1 MKRVRKM
8 ELSEYL
14 NYDVVLERYHCFNQN
29 LETLYKDALSKNI
42 VLQYNKKDLMQ
53 YINEQKSSLL
63 DTPSEDE
70 LYNEF
75 KKKNNKLFIKKALFR
90 TLLFL
95 SLYSLHVTGKN
106 VKTQEAS
113 NVINSIL
120 MINNLSTDSN
130 NDGILEIDTSVL
142 NDINEYS
149 DPVDNQYFYNTNF
162 VYRLSDYV
170 KISDSVSFDIAMEK
184 LGYDIVEIDGILY
197 SRTGN
202 ITKITY
208 NVEQKQYVD
217 YTSLKFNTVEEIKE
231 YLSNVYEY
239 DKSDIMEI
247 NTSCSEVRILEEIPT
262 IKKSKEDGSV
272 ILEEP
277 SNNIKHSLI
286 KKIFK

>member
-1 MKRVRKM
+1 MKRTRKM

-29 LETLYKDALSKNI
+29 LETLYKDAISKNI
-42 VLQYNKKDLMQ
+42 VLQYHKKDLMQ
-53 YINEQKSSLL
+53 YISEQKSFLL

-75 KKKNNKLFIKKALFR
+75 KKKNNKLFVNKALFR
-90 TLLFL
+90 TILFL
-95 SLYSLHVTGKN
+95 SLYSLHIAGKN
-106 VKTQEAS
+106 VKTQETS

-120 MINNLSTDSN
+120 MLNNLSTDSN
-130 NDGILEIDTSVL
+130 NDGILEIDTSIL
-142 NDINEYS
+142 NYINEYNNPA
-149 DPVDNQYFYNTNF
+149 DDQYFYNTNLI
-162 VYRLSDYV
+162 YRLSNYI

-184 LGYDIVEIDGILY
+184 LEYDIVEIDGILY

-202 ITKITY
+202 ITKIIY
-208 NVEQKQYVD
+208 NVENFRFID
-217 YTSLKFNTVEEIKE
+217 YTSLKFETDKEVRE
-231 YLSNVYEY
+231 YLSSIYGYEETNFMN
-239 DKSDIMEI
+239 IT
-247 NTSCSEVRILEEIPT
+247 TSYNEVKTLEEILT

-286 KKIFK
+286 KKLF

>member
-1 MKRVRKM
+1 MKRTRKM

-42 VLQYNKKDLMQ
+42 VLQYHKKDLMQ
-53 YINEQKSSLL
+53 YISEQKSSLL

-75 KKKNNKLFIKKALFR
+75 KKKNNKLFVKKALFR
-90 TLLFL
+90 TILFL
-95 SLYSLHVTGKN
+95 SLYSLHIAGKN
-106 VKTQEAS
+106 VKTQETS

-120 MINNLSTDSN
+120 MLNNLSTDSN
-130 NDGILEIDTSVL
+130 NDGILEIDTSIL
-142 NDINEYS
+142 NYINEYS
-149 DPVDNQYFYNTNF
+149 DPADNQYFYNTNF
-162 VYRLSDYV
+162 IYKLSNYI
-170 KISDSVSFDIAMEK
+170 KISDSVSFAIAMEK
-184 LGYDIVEIDGILY
+184 LGHNIVEIDGILY

-202 ITKITY
+202 ITRITY

-217 YTSLKFNTVEEIKE
+217 YTSLKFNTLEEVKE
-231 YLSNVYEY
+231 YLSSIYGYEET
-239 DKSDIMEI
+239 DFMNIT
-247 NTSCSEVRILEEIPT
+247 TSYNEVKTLEEIPT

>member
-1 MKRVRKM
+1 MKRVSKM

-14 NYDVVLERYHCFNQN
+14 NYDVVLEKYHCFNQN

-42 VLQYNKKDLMQ
+42 VLQYHKKNLMQ
-53 YINEQKSSLL
+53 YIVEQKSSLL

-90 TLLFL
+90 TILFL

-106 VKTQEAS
+106 VKTKEIS
-113 NVINSIL
+113 NVINSIIML
-120 MINNLSTDSN
+120 NNLSTDSN
-130 NDGILEIDTSVL
+130 NDGILEIDTELL
-142 NDINEYS
+142 NYINEYS
-149 DPVDNQYFYNTNF
+149 DPADDKYFYNTNF

-202 ITKITY
+202 ITRITY

-231 YLSNVYEY
+231 YLSSIYEY
-239 DKSDIMEI
+239 DKSDIMEV

-262 IKKSKEDGSV
+262 IKKAKEDGSV

-286 KKIFK
+286 KKLF

>member
-1 MKRVRKM
+1 MKRTRKM

-29 LETLYKDALSKNI
+29 LETLYKDAISKNI
-42 VLQYNKKDLMQ
+42 VLQYHKKDLMQ
-53 YINEQKSSLL
+53 YISEQKSFLL

-75 KKKNNKLFIKKALFR
+75 KKKNNKLFVNKALFR
-90 TLLFL
+90 TILFL
-95 SLYSLHVTGKN
+95 SLYSLHIAGKN
-106 VKTQEAS
+106 VKTQETS

-120 MINNLSTDSN
+120 MLNNLSTDSN
-130 NDGILEIDTSVL
+130 NDRILEIDTSIL
-142 NDINEYS
+142 NYINEYNNPA
-149 DPVDNQYFYNTNF
+149 DDQYFYNTNLI
-162 VYRLSDYV
+162 YRLSNYI

-184 LGYDIVEIDGILY
+184 LEYDIVEIDGILY

-202 ITKITY
+202 ITKIIY
-208 NVEQKQYVD
+208 NVENFRFID
-217 YTSLKFNTVEEIKE
+217 YTSLKFETDKEVRE
-231 YLSNVYEY
+231 YLSSIYGYEETNFMN
-239 DKSDIMEI
+239 IT
-247 NTSCSEVRILEEIPT
+247 TSYNEVKTLEEILT

-286 KKIFK
+286 KKLF

>member
-1 MKRVRKM
+1 MKRVKKM

-42 VLQYNKKDLMQ
+42 VLQYHKKDLMQ
-53 YINEQKSSLL
+53 YISEQKSSLL

-70 LYNEF
+70 LHNEF

-90 TLLFL
+90 TILFL
-95 SLYSLHVTGKN
+95 SLYSLHITGKN
-106 VKTQEAS
+106 VKTQETS

-120 MINNLSTDSN
+120 MFNNLSTDSN
-130 NDGILEIDTSVL
+130 NDGILEIDTELL
-142 NDINEYS
+142 NYINEYS
-149 DPVDNQYFYNTNF
+149 NPADDQYFYNTNLI
-162 VYRLSDYV
+162 YRLSDYI

-208 NVEQKQYVD
+208 NVENFRFID
-217 YTSLKFNTVEEIKE
+217 YTSLKFETDKE
-231 YLSNVYEY
+231 VRGYLSSIYGYEET
-239 DKSDIMEI
+239 DFMNIT
-247 NTSCSEVRILEEIPT
+247 TSYNEVKTLEEIPT

-286 KKIFK
+286 KKLF

>member
-14 NYDVVLERYHCFNQN
+14 NYDVVLERYHYFNQN

-95 SLYSLHVTGKN
+95 SLYSFHVTGKN

-184 LGYDIVEIDGILY
+184 LGYDIVEIDGVLY

-286 KKIFK
+286 KKLF

>member
-1 MKRVRKM
+1 MKRVKKM

-42 VLQYNKKDLMQ
+42 VLQYHKKDLMQ
-53 YINEQKSSLL
+53 YISEQKSSLL

-70 LYNEF
+70 LHNEF

-90 TLLFL
+90 TILFL
-95 SLYSLHVTGKN
+95 SLYSLHITGKN
-106 VKTQEAS
+106 VKTQETS

-120 MINNLSTDSN
+120 MFNNLSTDSN
-130 NDGILEIDTSVL
+130 NDGILEIDTELL
-142 NDINEYS
+142 NYINEYS
-149 DPVDNQYFYNTNF
+149 NPADDQYFYNTNLI
-162 VYRLSDYV
+162 YRLSDYI

-208 NVEQKQYVD
+208 NVENFRFID
-217 YTSLKFNTVEEIKE
+217 YTSLKFETDKE
-231 YLSNVYEY
+231 VRGYLSSIYGYEET
-239 DKSDIMEI
+239 DFMNIT
-247 NTSCSEVRILEEIPT
+247 TSYNEVKTLEEIPT

-277 SNNIKHSLI
+277 SNNIKHNLI
-286 KKIFK
+286 KKLF

>member
-1 MKRVRKM
+1 MKRVKKM

-42 VLQYNKKDLMQ
+42 VLQYHKKDLMQ
-53 YINEQKSSLL
+53 YISEQKSSLL

-90 TLLFL
+90 TILFL
-95 SLYSLHVTGKN
+95 SLYSLHITGKN
-106 VKTQEAS
+106 VKTQETS

-120 MINNLSTDSN
+120 MFNNLSTDSN
-130 NDGILEIDTSVL
+130 NDGILEIDTELL
-142 NDINEYS
+142 NYINEYS
-149 DPVDNQYFYNTNF
+149 NPADDQYFYNTNLI
-162 VYRLSDYV
+162 YRLSDYI

-184 LGYDIVEIDGILY
+184 LGYDIVEIDDILY

-208 NVEQKQYVD
+208 NVENFRFID
-217 YTSLKFNTVEEIKE
+217 YTSLKFETDKE
-231 YLSNVYEY
+231 VRGYLSSIYGYEET
-239 DKSDIMEI
+239 DFMNIT
-247 NTSCSEVRILEEIPT
+247 TSYNEVKTLEEIPT

-286 KKIFK
+286 KKLF

>member
-1 MKRVRKM
+1 MKRVKKM

-42 VLQYNKKDLMQ
+42 VLQYHKKDLMQ
-53 YINEQKSSLL
+53 YISEQKSSLL

-90 TLLFL
+90 TILFL
-95 SLYSLHVTGKN
+95 SLYSLHITGKN
-106 VKTQEAS
+106 VKIQETS

-120 MINNLSTDSN
+120 MFNNLSTDSN
-130 NDGILEIDTSVL
+130 NDGILEVDTELL
-142 NDINEYS
+142 NYINKYS
-149 DPVDNQYFYNTNF
+149 NPADDQYFYNTNLI
-162 VYRLSDYV
+162 YRLSDYI

-197 SRTGN
+197 SRTSN

-208 NVEQKQYVD
+208 NVENFRFID
-217 YTSLKFNTVEEIKE
+217 YTSLKFETDKE
-231 YLSNVYEY
+231 VRGYLSSIYGYEET
-239 DKSDIMEI
+239 DFMNIT
-247 NTSCSEVRILEEIPT
+247 TSYNEVKTLEEIPT

-286 KKIFK
+286 KKLF

>member
-1 MKRVRKM
+1 M

-42 VLQYNKKDLMQ
+42 VLQYHKKDLMQ
-53 YINEQKSSLL
+53 YISEQKSSLL

-70 LYNEF
+70 LHNEF

-90 TLLFL
+90 TILFL
-95 SLYSLHVTGKN
+95 SLYSLHITGKN
-106 VKTQEAS
+106 VKTQETS

-120 MINNLSTDSN
+120 MFNNLSTDSN
-130 NDGILEIDTSVL
+130 NDGILEIDTELL
-142 NDINEYS
+142 NYINEYS
-149 DPVDNQYFYNTNF
+149 NPADDQYFYNTNLI
-162 VYRLSDYV
+162 YRLSDYI

-208 NVEQKQYVD
+208 NVENFRFID
-217 YTSLKFNTVEEIKE
+217 YTSLKFETDKE
-231 YLSNVYEY
+231 VRGYLSSIYGYEET
-239 DKSDIMEI
+239 DFMNIT
-247 NTSCSEVRILEEIPT
+247 TSYNEVKTLEEIPT

-286 KKIFK
+286 KKLF

>member
-1 MKRVRKM
+1 MKRVKKM

-29 LETLYKDALSKNI
+29 LETLYKDALSRNI
-42 VLQYNKKDLMQ
+42 VLQYHKKDLMK
-53 YINEQKSSLL
+53 YVNEQKSSLL

-70 LYNEF
+70 LYNGF
-75 KKKNNKLFIKKALFR
+75 KKKNNKLFVKKALFR
-90 TLLFL
+90 TILFL
-95 SLYSLHVTGKN
+95 SLYSLHITGKN
-106 VKTQEAS
+106 VKTQETS

-120 MINNLSTDSN
+120 MLNNLSTDSN
-130 NDGILEIDTSVL
+130 NDGILEIDTSIL
-142 NDINEYS
+142 NYINEYS
-149 DPVDNQYFYNTNF
+149 DPADEQYFYNTNF

-231 YLSNVYEY
+231 YLLSVYEC
-239 DKSDIMEI
+239 DKSDIMNVNI
-247 NTSCSEVRILEEIPT
+247 NCSEVRSLEEIPT

-272 ILEEP
+272 VVEEP

-286 KKIFK
+286 KKLF

>member
-1 MKRVRKM
+1 MKRTRKM

-29 LETLYKDALSKNI
+29 LETLYKDAISKNI
-42 VLQYNKKDLMQ
+42 VLQYHKKDLMQ
-53 YINEQKSSLL
+53 YISEQKSFLL

-75 KKKNNKLFIKKALFR
+75 KKKNNKLFVNKALFR
-90 TLLFL
+90 TILFL
-95 SLYSLHVTGKN
+95 SLYSLHIAGKN
-106 VKTQEAS
+106 VKTQETS

-120 MINNLSTDSN
+120 MLNNLSTDSN
-130 NDGILEIDTSVL
+130 NDGILEIDTSIL
-142 NDINEYS
+142 NYINEYNNPA
-149 DPVDNQYFYNTNF
+149 DDQYFYNTNLI
-162 VYRLSDYV
+162 YRLSNYI

-184 LGYDIVEIDGILY
+184 LGHDIVEIDGILY

-202 ITKITY
+202 ITKIIY
-208 NVEQKQYVD
+208 NVENFRFID
-217 YTSLKFNTVEEIKE
+217 YTSLKFETDKEVRE
-231 YLSNVYEY
+231 YLSSIYGYEETNFMN
-239 DKSDIMEI
+239 IT
-247 NTSCSEVRILEEIPT
+247 TSYNEVKTLEEILT

-286 KKIFK
+286 KKLS

>member
-1 MKRVRKM
+1 MKRVKKM

-29 LETLYKDALSKNI
+29 LETLYKDALSRNI
-42 VLQYNKKDLMQ
+42 VLQYHKKDLMK
-53 YINEQKSSLL
+53 YVNEQKSSLL

-70 LYNEF
+70 LYNGF
-75 KKKNNKLFIKKALFR
+75 KKKNNKLFVKKALFR
-90 TLLFL
+90 TILFL
-95 SLYSLHVTGKN
+95 SLYSLHITGKN
-106 VKTQEAS
+106 VKTQETS
-113 NVINSIL
+113 NEINSIL
-120 MINNLSTDSN
+120 MLNNLSTDSN
-130 NDGILEIDTSVL
+130 NDGILEIDTSIL
-142 NDINEYS
+142 NYINEYS
-149 DPVDNQYFYNTNF
+149 DPADEQYFYNTNF

-231 YLSNVYEY
+231 YLLSVYEC
-239 DKSDIMEI
+239 DKSDIMNVNI
-247 NTSCSEVRILEEIPT
+247 NCSEVRSLEEIPT

-272 ILEEP
+272 VVEEP

-286 KKIFK
+286 KKLF

>member
-1 MKRVRKM
+1 MKRVKKM

-14 NYDVVLERYHCFNQN
+14 NYDEVLERYHCFNQN

-42 VLQYNKKDLMQ
+42 VLQYHKKDLMQ
-53 YINEQKSSLL
+53 YISEQKSSLL

-90 TLLFL
+90 TILFL
-95 SLYSLHVTGKN
+95 SLYSLHITGKN
-106 VKTQEAS
+106 VKIQETS

-120 MINNLSTDSN
+120 MFNNLSTDSN
-130 NDGILEIDTSVL
+130 NDGILEIDTELL
-142 NDINEYS
+142 NYINEYS
-149 DPVDNQYFYNTNF
+149 NPADDQYFYNTNLI
-162 VYRLSDYV
+162 YRLSDYI

-208 NVEQKQYVD
+208 NVENFRFID
-217 YTSLKFNTVEEIKE
+217 YTSLKFETDKE
-231 YLSNVYEY
+231 VRGYLSSIYGYEET
-239 DKSDIMEI
+239 DFMNIT
-247 NTSCSEVRILEEIPT
+247 TSYNEVKTLEEIPT

-286 KKIFK
+286 KKLF

>member
-14 NYDVVLERYHCFNQN
+14 NYDVVLERYHYFNQN

-184 LGYDIVEIDGILY
+184 LGYDIVEIDGVLY

-286 KKIFK
+286 KKLF

>member
-1 MKRVRKM
+1 M

-29 LETLYKDALSKNI
+29 LETLYKDALSRNI
-42 VLQYNKKDLMQ
+42 VLQYHKKDLMK
-53 YINEQKSSLL
+53 YVNEQKSSLL

-70 LYNEF
+70 LYNGF
-75 KKKNNKLFIKKALFR
+75 KKKNNKLFVKKALFR
-90 TLLFL
+90 TILFL
-95 SLYSLHVTGKN
+95 SLYSLHITGKN
-106 VKTQEAS
+106 VKTQETS

-120 MINNLSTDSN
+120 MLNNLSTDSN
-130 NDGILEIDTSVL
+130 NDGILEIDTSIL
-142 NDINEYS
+142 NYINEYS
-149 DPVDNQYFYNTNF
+149 DPADEQYFYNTNF

-231 YLSNVYEY
+231 YLLSVYEC
-239 DKSDIMEI
+239 DKSDIMNVNI
-247 NTSCSEVRILEEIPT
+247 NCSEVRSLEEIPT

-272 ILEEP
+272 VVEEP

-286 KKIFK
+286 KKLF

>member
-1 MKRVRKM
+1 MKRTRKM

-42 VLQYNKKDLMQ
+42 VLQYHKKDLMQ
-53 YINEQKSSLL
+53 YISEQKSSLL

-75 KKKNNKLFIKKALFR
+75 KKKNNKLFVKKALFR
-90 TLLFL
+90 TIFFL
-95 SLYSLHVTGKN
+95 SLYSLHIAGKN
-106 VKTQEAS
+106 VKIQETS

-120 MINNLSTDSN
+120 MLNNLSTDSN
-130 NDGILEIDTSVL
+130 NDGILEIDTSIL
-142 NDINEYS
+142 NYINEYS
-149 DPVDNQYFYNTNF
+149 DPADNQYFYNTNF
-162 VYRLSDYV
+162 IYKLSNYI
-170 KISDSVSFDIAMEK
+170 KISDSVSFAIAMEK
-184 LGYDIVEIDGILY
+184 LGHNIVEIDGILY

-202 ITKITY
+202 ITRITY

-217 YTSLKFNTVEEIKE
+217 YTSLKFNTLEEVKE
-231 YLSNVYEY
+231 YLSSIYGYEET
-239 DKSDIMEI
+239 DFMNIT
-247 NTSCSEVRILEEIPT
+247 TSYNEVKTLEEIPT

>member
-1 MKRVRKM
+1 
-8 ELSEYL
+8 
-14 NYDVVLERYHCFNQN
+14 
-29 LETLYKDALSKNI
+29 
-42 VLQYNKKDLMQ
+42 
-53 YINEQKSSLL
+53 
-63 DTPSEDE
+63 
-70 LYNEF
+70 
-75 KKKNNKLFIKKALFR
+75 
-90 TLLFL
+90 
-95 SLYSLHVTGKN
+95 
-106 VKTQEAS
+106 
-113 NVINSIL
+113 

-142 NDINEYS
+142 NYINEYS
-149 DPVDNQYFYNTNF
+149 DPADNQYFYNTNF
-162 VYRLSDYV
+162 IYKLSNYI

-184 LGYDIVEIDGILY
+184 LGHDIVEIDGVLY

-208 NVEQKQYVD
+208 NVKQKQYVD

-239 DKSDIMEI
+239 DKSDIMEV

-286 KKIFK
+286 KKLF

>member
-1 MKRVRKM
+1 
-8 ELSEYL
+8 
-14 NYDVVLERYHCFNQN
+14 
-29 LETLYKDALSKNI
+29 
-42 VLQYNKKDLMQ
+42 
-53 YINEQKSSLL
+53 
-63 DTPSEDE
+63 
-70 LYNEF
+70 
-75 KKKNNKLFIKKALFR
+75 
-90 TLLFL
+90 
-95 SLYSLHVTGKN
+95 
-106 VKTQEAS
+106 
-113 NVINSIL
+113 

-170 KISDSVSFDIAMEK
+170 KISDSGSFDIAMEK
-184 LGYDIVEIDGILY
+184 LGYDIVEIDGVLY

-286 KKIFK
+286 KKLF

>member
-1 MKRVRKM
+1 MKRVKKM

-42 VLQYNKKDLMQ
+42 VLQYHKKDLMQ
-53 YINEQKSSLL
+53 YISEQKSSLL

-90 TLLFL
+90 TILFL
-95 SLYSLHVTGKN
+95 SLYSLHITGKN
-106 VKTQEAS
+106 VKTQETS

-120 MINNLSTDSN
+120 MFNNLSTDSN
-130 NDGILEIDTSVL
+130 NDGILEIDTELL
-142 NDINEYS
+142 NYINEYS
-149 DPVDNQYFYNTNF
+149 NPADDQYFYNTNLI
-162 VYRLSDYV
+162 YRLSDYI

-208 NVEQKQYVD
+208 NVENFRFID
-217 YTSLKFNTVEEIKE
+217 YTSLKFETDKE
-231 YLSNVYEY
+231 VRGYLSSIYGYEET
-239 DKSDIMEI
+239 DFMNIT
-247 NTSCSEVRILEEIPT
+247 TSYNEVKTLEEIPI

-286 KKIFK
+286 KKLF

>member
-1 MKRVRKM
+1 MKRVKKM

-42 VLQYNKKDLMQ
+42 VLQYHKKDLMQ
-53 YINEQKSSLL
+53 YISEQKSSLL

-90 TLLFL
+90 TILFL
-95 SLYSLHVTGKN
+95 SLYSLHITGKN
-106 VKTQEAS
+106 VKTQETS

-120 MINNLSTDSN
+120 MFNNLSTDSN
-130 NDGILEIDTSVL
+130 NDGILEIDTELL
-142 NDINEYS
+142 NYINEYS
-149 DPVDNQYFYNTNF
+149 NPADDQYFYNTNLI
-162 VYRLSDYV
+162 YRLSDYI

-208 NVEQKQYVD
+208 YVENFRFID
-217 YTSLKFNTVEEIKE
+217 YTSLKFETDKE
-231 YLSNVYEY
+231 VRGYLSSIYGYEET
-239 DKSDIMEI
+239 DFMNIT
-247 NTSCSEVRILEEIPT
+247 TSYNEVKTLEEIPT
-262 IKKSKEDGSV
+262 KKKSKEDGSV

-286 KKIFK
+286 KKLF

>member
-1 MKRVRKM
+1 MKRTRKM

-14 NYDVVLERYHCFNQN
+14 NYDVILERYHCFNQN

-42 VLQYNKKDLMQ
+42 VLQYHKKDLMQ
-53 YINEQKSSLL
+53 YISEQKSSLL

-75 KKKNNKLFIKKALFR
+75 KKKNNKLFVKKALFR
-90 TLLFL
+90 TILFL
-95 SLYSLHVTGKN
+95 SLYSLHIAGKN
-106 VKTQEAS
+106 VKTQETS

-120 MINNLSTDSN
+120 MLNNLSTDSN
-130 NDGILEIDTSVL
+130 NDGILEIDTSIL
-142 NDINEYS
+142 NYINEYS
-149 DPVDNQYFYNTNF
+149 DPADNQYFYNTNF
-162 VYRLSDYV
+162 IYKLSNYI
-170 KISDSVSFDIAMEK
+170 KISDSVSFAIAMEK
-184 LGYDIVEIDGILY
+184 LGHNIVEIDGILY

-202 ITKITY
+202 ITRITY

-217 YTSLKFNTVEEIKE
+217 YTSLKFNTLEEVKE
-231 YLSNVYEY
+231 YLSSIYGYEET
-239 DKSDIMEI
+239 DFMNIT
-247 NTSCSEVRILEEIPT
+247 TSYNEVKALEEIPT

>member
-14 NYDVVLERYHCFNQN
+14 NYDVVLERYHYFNQN

-95 SLYSLHVTGKN
+95 SLYSFHVTGKN

-184 LGYDIVEIDGILY
+184 LGYDIVEIDGVLY

-272 ILEEP
+272 MLE
-277 SNNIKHSLI
+277 
-286 KKIFK
+286 

>member
-1 MKRVRKM
+1 MKRTRKM

-42 VLQYNKKDLMQ
+42 VLQYHKKDLMQ
-53 YINEQKSSLL
+53 YISEQKSSLL

-75 KKKNNKLFIKKALFR
+75 KKKNNKLFVKKALFR
-90 TLLFL
+90 TILFL
-95 SLYSLHVTGKN
+95 SLYSLHIAGKN
-106 VKTQEAS
+106 VKTQETS

-120 MINNLSTDSN
+120 MLNNLSTDSN
-130 NDGILEIDTSVL
+130 NDGILEIDTSIL
-142 NDINEYS
+142 NYINEYS
-149 DPVDNQYFYNTNF
+149 DPADNQYFYNTNF
-162 VYRLSDYV
+162 IYKLSNYI
-170 KISDSVSFDIAMEK
+170 KISDSVSFAIAMEK
-184 LGYDIVEIDGILY
+184 LGHNIVEIDGILY

-202 ITKITY
+202 ITRITY

-217 YTSLKFNTVEEIKE
+217 YTSLKFNTLEEVKE
-231 YLSNVYEY
+231 YLSSIYGYEET
-239 DKSDIMEI
+239 DFMNIT
-247 NTSCSEVRILEEIPT
+247 TSYNEVKALEEIPT

>member
-1 MKRVRKM
+1 MKRVKKM

-42 VLQYNKKDLMQ
+42 VLQYHKKDLMQ
-53 YINEQKSSLL
+53 YISEQKSSLF

-70 LYNEF
+70 LHNEF

-90 TLLFL
+90 TILFL
-95 SLYSLHVTGKN
+95 SLYSLHITGKN
-106 VKTQEAS
+106 VKTQETS

-120 MINNLSTDSN
+120 MFNNLSTDSN
-130 NDGILEIDTSVL
+130 NDGILEIDTELL
-142 NDINEYS
+142 NYINEYS
-149 DPVDNQYFYNTNF
+149 NPADDQYFYNTNLI
-162 VYRLSDYV
+162 YRLSDYI

-208 NVEQKQYVD
+208 NVENFRFID
-217 YTSLKFNTVEEIKE
+217 YTSLKFETDKE
-231 YLSNVYEY
+231 VRGYLSSIYGYEET
-239 DKSDIMEI
+239 DFMNIT
-247 NTSCSEVRILEEIPT
+247 TSYNEVKTLEEIPT

-286 KKIFK
+286 KKLF

>member
-1 MKRVRKM
+1 MKRVKKM

-42 VLQYNKKDLMQ
+42 VLQYHKKDLMQ
-53 YINEQKSSLL
+53 YISEQKSSLL

-90 TLLFL
+90 TILFL
-95 SLYSLHVTGKN
+95 SLYSLHITGKN
-106 VKTQEAS
+106 VKTQETS

-120 MINNLSTDSN
+120 MFNNLSTDSN
-130 NDGILEIDTSVL
+130 NDGILEIDTELL
-142 NDINEYS
+142 NYINEYS
-149 DPVDNQYFYNTNF
+149 NPADDQYFYNTNLI
-162 VYRLSDYV
+162 YRLSDYI

-208 NVEQKQYVD
+208 NVENFRFID
-217 YTSLKFNTVEEIKE
+217 YTSLKFETDKE
-231 YLSNVYEY
+231 VRGYLSSIYGYEET
-239 DKSDIMEI
+239 DFMNIT
-247 NTSCSEVRILEEIPT
+247 TSYNEVKTLEEIPT

-286 KKIFK
+286 KKLF

>member
-1 MKRVRKM
+1 MKRVKKM

-42 VLQYNKKDLMQ
+42 VLQYHKKDLMK
-53 YINEQKSSLL
+53 YISEQKSSLL

-90 TLLFL
+90 TILFL
-95 SLYSLHVTGKN
+95 SLYSLHITGKN
-106 VKTQEAS
+106 VKTQETS

-120 MINNLSTDSN
+120 MFNNLSTDSN
-130 NDGILEIDTSVL
+130 NDGILEIDTELL
-142 NDINEYS
+142 NYINEYS
-149 DPVDNQYFYNTNF
+149 NPADDQYFYNTNLI
-162 VYRLSDYV
+162 YRLSDYI

-208 NVEQKQYVD
+208 NVENFRFID
-217 YTSLKFNTVEEIKE
+217 YTSLKFETDKE
-231 YLSNVYEY
+231 VRGYLSSIYGYEET
-239 DKSDIMEI
+239 DFMNIT
-247 NTSCSEVRILEEIPT
+247 TSYNEVKTLEEIPT

-286 KKIFK
+286 KKLF

>member
-1 MKRVRKM
+1 MKRVKKM

-42 VLQYNKKDLMQ
+42 VLQYHKKDLMQ
-53 YINEQKSSLL
+53 YISEQKSSLL

-90 TLLFL
+90 TILFL
-95 SLYSLHVTGKN
+95 SLYSLHITGKN
-106 VKTQEAS
+106 VKTQETS

-120 MINNLSTDSN
+120 MFNNLSTDSN
-130 NDGILEIDTSVL
+130 NDGILEIDTELL
-142 NDINEYS
+142 NYINEYS
-149 DPVDNQYFYNTNF
+149 NPADDQYFYNTNLI
-162 VYRLSDYV
+162 YRLSDYI
-170 KISDSVSFDIAMEK
+170 KISDSVSFDIAVEK

-208 NVEQKQYVD
+208 NVENFRFID
-217 YTSLKFNTVEEIKE
+217 YTSLKFETDKE
-231 YLSNVYEY
+231 VRGYLSSIYGYEET
-239 DKSDIMEI
+239 DFMNIT
-247 NTSCSEVRILEEIPT
+247 TSYNEVKTLEEIPT

-286 KKIFK
+286 KKLF

>member
-1 MKRVRKM
+1 MKRVKKM

-42 VLQYNKKDLMQ
+42 VLQYHKKDLMK
-53 YINEQKSSLL
+53 YISEQKSSLL

-90 TLLFL
+90 TILFL
-95 SLYSLHVTGKN
+95 SLYSLHITGKN
-106 VKTQEAS
+106 VKTQETS

-120 MINNLSTDSN
+120 MFNNLSTDSS
-130 NDGILEIDTSVL
+130 NDGILEIDTELL
-142 NDINEYS
+142 NYINEYS
-149 DPVDNQYFYNTNF
+149 NPADDQYFYNTNLI
-162 VYRLSDYV
+162 YRLSDYI

-208 NVEQKQYVD
+208 NVENFRFID
-217 YTSLKFNTVEEIKE
+217 YTSLKFETDKE
-231 YLSNVYEY
+231 VRGYLSSIYGYEET
-239 DKSDIMEI
+239 DFMNIT
-247 NTSCSEVRILEEIPT
+247 TSYNEVKTLEEIPT

-286 KKIFK
+286 KKLF

>member
-1 MKRVRKM
+1 MKRVKKM

-29 LETLYKDALSKNI
+29 LETLYKDAISKNI
-42 VLQYNKKDLMQ
+42 VLQYHKKDLMQ
-53 YINEQKSSLL
+53 YISEQKSFLL

-75 KKKNNKLFIKKALFR
+75 KKKNNKLFVNKALFR
-90 TLLFL
+90 TILFL
-95 SLYSLHVTGKN
+95 SLYSLHIAGKN
-106 VKTQEAS
+106 VKTQETS

-120 MINNLSTDSN
+120 MLNNLSTDSN
-130 NDGILEIDTSVL
+130 NDRILEIDTSIL
-142 NDINEYS
+142 NYINEYNNPA
-149 DPVDNQYFYNTNF
+149 DDQYFYNTNLI
-162 VYRLSDYV
+162 YRLSNYI

-184 LGYDIVEIDGILY
+184 LEYDIVEIDGILY

-202 ITKITY
+202 ITKIIY
-208 NVEQKQYVD
+208 NVENFRFID
-217 YTSLKFNTVEEIKE
+217 YTSLKFETDKEVRE
-231 YLSNVYEY
+231 YLSSIYGYEETNFMN
-239 DKSDIMEI
+239 IT
-247 NTSCSEVRILEEIPT
+247 TSYNEVKTLEEILT

-286 KKIFK
+286 KKLF

>member
-1 MKRVRKM
+1 MKRVKKM
-8 ELSEYL
+8 ELSEYF

-42 VLQYNKKDLMQ
+42 VLQYHKKDLMQ
-53 YINEQKSSLL
+53 YISEQKSSLL

-70 LYNEF
+70 LHNEF

-90 TLLFL
+90 TILFL
-95 SLYSLHVTGKN
+95 SLYSLHITGKN
-106 VKTQEAS
+106 VKTQETS

-120 MINNLSTDSN
+120 MFNNLSTDSN
-130 NDGILEIDTSVL
+130 NDGILEIDTELL
-142 NDINEYS
+142 NYINEYS
-149 DPVDNQYFYNTNF
+149 NPADDQYFYNTNLI
-162 VYRLSDYV
+162 YRLSDYI

-208 NVEQKQYVD
+208 NVENFRFID
-217 YTSLKFNTVEEIKE
+217 YTSLKFETDKE
-231 YLSNVYEY
+231 VRGYLSSIYGYEET
-239 DKSDIMEI
+239 DFMNIT
-247 NTSCSEVRILEEIPT
+247 TSYNEVKTLEEIPT

-286 KKIFK
+286 KKLF

>member
-1 MKRVRKM
+1 MKRTRKM

-42 VLQYNKKDLMQ
+42 VLQYHKKDLMQ
-53 YINEQKSSLL
+53 YISEQKSSLL

-90 TLLFL
+90 TILFL
-95 SLYSLHVTGKN
+95 SLYSLHIAGKN
-106 VKTQEAS
+106 VKTQETS

-120 MINNLSTDSN
+120 MFNNLSTDSN
-130 NDGILEIDTSVL
+130 NDGILEIDTELL
-142 NDINEYS
+142 NYINEYS
-149 DPVDNQYFYNTNF
+149 NPADDKYFYNTNLI
-162 VYRLSDYV
+162 YRLSDYI
-170 KISDSVSFDIAMEK
+170 KISDSVSFAIAMEK
-184 LGYDIVEIDGILY
+184 LGHNIVEIDGILY

-202 ITKITY
+202 ITRITY

-217 YTSLKFNTVEEIKE
+217 YTSLKFNTLEEVKE
-231 YLSNVYEY
+231 YLSSIYGYEET
-239 DKSDIMEI
+239 DFMNIT
-247 NTSCSEVRILEEIPT
+247 TSYNEVKTLEEIPT